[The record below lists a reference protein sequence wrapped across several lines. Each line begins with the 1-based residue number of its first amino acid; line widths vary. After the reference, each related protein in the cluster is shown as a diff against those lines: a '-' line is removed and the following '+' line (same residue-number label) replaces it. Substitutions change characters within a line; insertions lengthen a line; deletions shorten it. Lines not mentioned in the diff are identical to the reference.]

1 MKKIRINHK
10 GEWIELLYKVV
21 RKCSGEYG
29 TTFYTDFYDT
39 KTRSVKKRKYWLFGP
54 FIQFTEHIFLFRIW
68 DDANDVNL
76 TKNDWRQKIKRQLE
90 LLDRRKELEQGILI

>member
-21 RKCSGEYG
+21 REPC
-29 TTFYTDFYDT
+29 TLVYTDFYDT
-39 KTRSVKKRKYWLFGP
+39 KTRSVKKRKYWFFGP
-54 FIQFTEHIFLFRIW
+54 FIQVTEHVFLFRIW
-68 DDANDVNL
+68 DDTNDVNL
-76 TKNDWRQKIKRQLE
+76 TKDDWRQKIKRQLE